1 MKLFYIVSVIFL
13 LFIINISKATTYKFE
28 GINSDKD
35 SITIVYTYSSDI
47 ESLIG
52 YYYVNSTSEF
62 RDFFG
67 TINHAKDSI
76 IEFINY
82 DYDDSTFKITIKPDR
97 KNSYM
102 GIFEDQRTNKT
113 ENIELTKTEL
123 STSIDLSTIIT
134 DSFNIVRNINCDIKI
149 IIPRLVSDGNNLAHV
164 NSKIENILTMIS
176 NQLYGIESNSI
187 TDFVK
192 KYKEESAVEYD
203 PEWGENE
210 EELLI
215 SNTITPYSLQN
226 NISILVNSISFM
238 TMSGGEV
245 YVKPINIDFSGNIIS
260 LDKIVAQDEIEK
272 IKEFVHQELKI
283 QLKNKGFDHNS
294 YLEDILKDFDIMN
307 DFTITENDILYF
319 HINFGEMAEIFTIEY
334 DLKQ

>member
-1 MKLFYIVSVIFL
+1 MFS
-13 LFIINISKATTYKFE
+13 FIIFFLTMNSLQATTYKFT
-28 GINSDKD
+28 GLDSKKDTITVVYTCNSDN
-35 SITIVYTYSSDI
+35 

-62 RDFFG
+62 RDLFG

-82 DYDDSTFKITIKPDR
+82 DYDDSTFKITIKPHR

-134 DSFNIVRNINCDIKI
+134 DSFNIVRNINCNIKI

-164 NSKIENILTMIS
+164 NSKIENAMTAIL
-176 NQLYGIESNSI
+176 NQQYEIEAESLK
-187 TDFVK
+187 DFVK
-192 KYKEESAVEYD
+192 KYKEESAVGYD

-210 EELLI
+210 EELQI
-215 SNTITPYSLQN
+215 STNFTPYSLQN
-226 NISILVNSISFM
+226 NISILVNSLNFM

-272 IKEFVHQELKI
+272 IKEFVQQELKM

-294 YLEDILKDFDIMN
+294 YLEDILKDFYIMN

-319 HINFGEMAEIFTIEY
+319 HINFREMAEIFTIEY
-334 DLKQ
+334 DLKK